1 MFVEQIKIFV
11 MKKNLLL
18 TLFLTILSGALYA
31 QSGTLSGRVLD
42 GETGEPLPFTTVAAF
57 TGSELVTG
65 TTTGDN
71 GRFSLELPYGTY
83 RVVIQFLSY
92 QEKTFPTVSLS
103 ADKPAHNFGDV
114 ALAEAEETL
123 QAVEVEAQA
132 PEMQLSLDKKIF
144 SVQDNLAVKGGSAT
158 DVLDNI
164 PSVNVDTEGNVSL
177 RGSENV
183 RILIDGKP
191 SGLTGANALR
201 QLPAELI
208 ERVEV
213 ITNPSA
219 RYEAQ
224 GMAGIINIVLKKNQ
238 KNGLNGSF
246 DVTAGY
252 PHNYGLGAN
261 INVRRKAANFF
272 VNLSTRYRENPGGGF
287 TNNRYD
293 SQRILSLSDEEEPL
307 TYNRLNQDRE
317 RMRTGWSHNI
327 RLGSDVYLNQH
338 NTLTG
343 SFLYSTGPGV
353 NTSSLTNNFLLG
365 QNLQIFSLREEVEN
379 EQDQNLE
386 WALDYRKTFDKKD
399 RLLTGTVQYRLR
411 TEEELADF
419 NERYFLPGREPA
431 PRMPDIQRSDNDE
444 SQQNTLI
451 QFDYVDPI
459 GDKGQW
465 EMGTRNSFRRINTD
479 YRVDSLSGGTYF
491 PMDRFNNNFEYVE
504 DIYALY
510 AQLGMKHEP
519 FSYQLGLRAEY
530 SVIDTEL
537 KTTGEE
543 NSRDYL
549 NLFPSAFLTY
559 SFSKLSSLQLSYSR
573 RVRRPGFR
581 ELNPFRS
588 FTDPRNIRLGN
599 PNLDPEFTH
608 SMELGYLRN
617 FSKGSLTSSLFYRH
631 TEGLI
636 QWYSTLEATP
646 GEGTDDQ
653 ENITIINQPLNLG
666 TRDDLGVELVGSF
679 DLNKWWTINQSLNV
693 FHSTTNAS
701 NIDQELATRENL
713 SVQTLGWQTRFNSR
727 MRLGKGLNLQQTFFY
742 MGPQDMPQ
750 GRRLSMYMLNL
761 GASKDILNNKATI
774 SLSVDDLLN
783 SRKWRMERLG
793 TGFTSESEFQWRRR
807 SVSINF
813 NYRLNQD
820 RRSSRKD
827 NRQDRQERQE
837 GNGEEMGEF

>member
-1 MFVEQIKIFV
+1 MC
-11 MKKNLLL
+11 KNLLL
-18 TLFLTILSGALYA
+18 LLFFSLLSITLYA
-31 QSGTLSGRVLD
+31 QNGTMNGRVLD
-42 GETGEPLPFTTVAAF
+42 GDTQEPLPFTTVAAF
-57 TGSELVTG
+57 SGSELITG

-71 GRFSLELPYGTY
+71 GRFSLELPFGTY
-83 RVVIQFLSY
+83 RVVIQFISY
-92 QEKTFPTVSLS
+92 QEKIFQNITLS
-103 ADKPAHNFGDV
+103 AENPMHRFGDV
-114 ALAEAEETL
+114 VLAEAEETL

-132 PEMQLSLDKKIF
+132 PEMQLSLDKKVF
-144 SVQDNLAVKGGSAT
+144 SVEDNLAVKGGSAT

-164 PSVNVDTEGNVSL
+164 PSINVDTEGNVSL
-177 RGSENV
+177 RGSDNV

-208 ERVEV
+208 DRVEV

-238 KNGLNGSF
+238 RNGVNGSF
-246 DVTAGY
+246 DVNAGF
-252 PHNYGLGAN
+252 PHNYGVGAN
-261 INVRRKAANFF
+261 VNVRRKAANFF
-272 VNLSTRYRENPGGGF
+272 VNLSTRYRENPGGGY
-287 TNNRYD
+287 TNNLYD
-293 SQRILSLSDEEEPL
+293 SPRRLPLLGEDEFVS
-307 TYNRLNQDRE
+307 YNGLNQDRE
-317 RMRTGWSHNI
+317 RLRAGWSHNI
-327 RLGSDVYLNQH
+327 RLGSDFYLNQY

-343 SFLYSTGPGV
+343 AFLYSRGTGL
-353 NTSSLTNNFLLG
+353 NTTSLRNNFVQGRSLE
-365 QNLQIFSLREEVEN
+365 IFSQREEVER

-386 WALDYRKTFDKKD
+386 WSLDYRRTFDKKN
-399 RLLTGTVQYRLR
+399 RQLTGIMQYRLR
-411 TEEELADF
+411 TEEELADYD
-419 NERYFLPGREPA
+419 ERYFWAGREPA
-431 PRMPDIQRSDNDE
+431 PRRPDIQQSDNDE

-459 GDKGQW
+459 GENGQW
-465 EMGTRNSFRRINTD
+465 EIGTRNSFRRINTD
-479 YRVDSLSGGTYF
+479 YRVDSLAGGVFY
-491 PMDRFNNNFEYVE
+491 PMDRFNNAFDYIE

-519 FSYQLGLRAEY
+519 FSYQVGLRAEY
-530 SVIDTEL
+530 SFIDTQL
-537 KTTGEE
+537 RTTGDK

-559 SFSKLSSLQLSYSR
+559 SFSKFSSLQLSYSR
-573 RVRRPGFR
+573 RVRRPNFR

-608 SMELGYLRN
+608 SMELGFLRN
-617 FSKGSLTSSLFYRH
+617 FSKGSLTSSVFYRH
-631 TEGLI
+631 TDGLI
-636 QWYSTLEATP
+636 QWYSTLEADP
-646 GEGTDDQ
+646 NAEGGDQ

-666 TRDDLGVELVGSF
+666 TRGDLGVELVAAL
-679 DLNKWWTINQSLNV
+679 DLNSWWTVNQSLNV
-693 FHSTTNAS
+693 FHATTRAS
-701 NIDQELATRENL
+701 NIDQELASRENL
-713 SVQTLGWQTRFNSR
+713 SVQTFGWQTRMNSR
-727 MRLGKGLNLQQTFFY
+727 MRLKRGINLQQTFFY

-761 GASKDILNNKATI
+761 GASKDILNNKGTLA
-774 SLSVDDLLN
+774 LSVDDLLN

-807 SVSINF
+807 SVNLTF

-820 RRSSRKD
+820 RRSNRRD
-827 NRQDRQERQE
+827 NNRQQQRQD
-837 GNGEEMGEF
+837 GGGEEMGEF